1 MFGGI
6 YLQRY
11 QRLCGASVM
20 KRKFVRP
27 VLSFNAQKVDAFIFD
42 IVIGTAIVILSFVTL
57 KYFAMRHTFCL
68 GLRAGAFYIYAFYIP
83 NHSFCSLHFA
93 FYILF

>member
-11 QRLCGASVM
+11 QRLCGASAM
-20 KRKFVRP
+20 KRKVVKR
-27 VLSFNAQKVDAFIFD
+27 VLCLNTQRVDAFIFD

-57 KYFAMRHTFCL
+57 
-68 GLRAGAFYIYAFYIP
+68 
-83 NHSFCSLHFA
+83 
-93 FYILF
+93 